1 MVNFEGSTAEQK
13 FSQCSTS
20 KQDLF
25 EAAGYDRV

>member
-1 MVNFEGSTAEQK
+1 MVNFEGSTAEEK
-13 FSQCSTS
+13 EILGANS